1 MVLRGCNNKVKG
13 ICSIISA
20 ILMRFLTGN
29 LLTFPNVISYYEVFA
44 DHKFSK
50 NQLYFVAPAGIFTFN
65 ALTSVSGMF
74 DDKYGTRVSNFI
86 ATVLLIAYQLL
97 MYFFKVYPVLIISY
111 ILLGLAMSLTY
122 FPSLRNC
129 WHYFPERKGL
139 ISGILF
145 SFSGL
150 GPFIFTSLAD
160 GIVKTDD
167 KEGKNE
173 EQIVKS
179 FKLYLLIVLIC
190 IIVLG
195 ISACVL
201 CFPYEKVDEYIA
213 GLKLL
218 PDEDDEDQSPKDEK
232 NNSDEA
238 KNEEKEQ
245 LNEKQKKN
253 QELKEALCS
262 KDFALCLILS
272 ICTLI
277 FGFLLTNTYRTFG
290 EVSFIKGSGG
300 ESDEKNRKI
309 LKALSKVFTLLNTV
323 SRIIWGP
330 ISDRVSFKILY
341 PIVCIIQ
348 IICGA
353 TIYFSAS
360 NITAYFI
367 IANLGV
373 LSYAGHVTLFPSL
386 INTKFGVEKSVFL
399 LGICGI
405 FNGIAALIGPILT
418 IFALKEKKDYL
429 IVYLVGAA
437 PSIVS
442 LFISIFIKIEVKPKE
457 EPKNNIT
464 DDHYYDDVEESES
477 EKEDKKGKELNI
489 N

>member
-195 ISACVL
+195 VSACVL

-386 INTKFGVEKSVFL
+386 INTKFGVELSVFL

>member
-1 MVLRGCNNKVKG
+1 MVSRGCNNRVKG

-29 LLTFPNVISYYEVFA
+29 LLTFPNIISYYEVFA
-44 DHKFSK
+44 EHKFSK
-50 NQLYFVAPAGIFTFN
+50 KQLYFVAPAGIFTFN
-65 ALTSVSGMF
+65 ALTSVMGMF

-360 NITAYFI
+360 NIAAYFVV
-367 IANLGV
+367 ANLGV
-373 LSYAGHVTLFPSL
+373 LSYAGHVTLFPTL
-386 INTKFGVEKSVFL
+386 IHTKFGVEKSVFL

-418 IFALKEKKDYL
+418 IFVLKAKKDYL

-442 LFISIFIKIEVKPKE
+442 LFISLFIKIDVKPKE

-464 DDHYYDDVEESES
+464 DDHYYDDVEESEN
-477 EKEDKKGKELNI
+477 EKEDEKGVELHI